1 MKERIRIAICEDDQA
16 EREYIRSLVLAWGE
30 EKEKSCR
37 VDDYASAE
45 QLIFSFDNEF
55 PYSIYLLD
63 IQMGQVSGMELARK
77 IREKDKTAVIVF
89 LTGLKDYA
97 LEGYEVGALRYLIK
111 PVREEELFALLSR
124 ATEEL
129 ATRQEQ
135 FFVLEQGSEV
145 LKISYE
151 DIWYLE
157 SSGHYIELYYDNQK
171 IQWKASL
178 GSVQKEFEQNG
189 FVMTR
194 RGTLLNLRKIA
205 KVGRTECILDNGK
218 CVAVSRSQYKKV
230 NEAFIEYYRH
240 RN

>member
-30 EKEKSCR
+30 EKEKSCQ

-45 QLIFSFDNEF
+45 QLIFSFDNQF
-55 PYSIYLLD
+55 PYSLYLLD

-89 LTGLKDYA
+89 L
-97 LEGYEVGALRYLIK
+97 IK
-111 PVREEELFALLSR
+111 PVKEEELFALLSR

-129 ATRQEQ
+129 ATRQEV

-157 SSGHYIELYYDNQK
+157 SSGHYIDLYYDNRK

-178 GSVQKEFEQNG
+178 GSVQKEFEKNG
-189 FVMTR
+189 FVMAR

-205 KVGRTECILDNGK
+205 KVGRTECIMDNGK